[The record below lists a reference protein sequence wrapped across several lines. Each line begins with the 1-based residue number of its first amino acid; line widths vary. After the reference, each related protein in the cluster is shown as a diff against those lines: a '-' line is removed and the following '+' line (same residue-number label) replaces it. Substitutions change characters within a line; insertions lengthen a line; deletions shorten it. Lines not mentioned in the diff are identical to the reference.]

1 MNNLNGKSAILY
13 RRVSTT
19 GQKLFG
25 NSLNAQQGS
34 LREFCTK
41 NSMTIS
47 KEFQEDYSAKNFN
60 RPEWQNL
67 YKFAKKNK
75 DKIDYLLLVDW
86 DRFSRNA
93 LEGLKV
99 VNDFKEL
106 DIEINCINKWIN
118 YNSPSDLLMHL
129 IYLGIPEVDNK
140 IRSQKVQMGM
150 RQGLKE
156 GRWNVKP
163 PIGYMPG
170 KDELGKTLMQL
181 DPVKAP
187 LIEKLF
193 STFALGIYSQNE
205 ILKMSK
211 FRELKL
217 SKSNLSRVLK
227 NINYIGD
234 IRVVAKDDEPEQ
246 IVKGLHKAITDR
258 DTFNKVEYQLS
269 ERSRYN
275 QKPKKYN
282 DILYLRG
289 HLKCKKC
296 GGNLT
301 GSGSKS
307 KTGAKH
313 YYYHCNPRKGCNERF
328 KVKDAHNEL
337 IYLFRA
343 MKPPVEV
350 CDLFKLILEDHY
362 KTSKQSQYND
372 MKRVELEIESLDTKK
387 SKLLEKLLE
396 EVISNEV
403 YKKHNGSIEK
413 ELTEKRNEL
422 SSLNDYQKDLSE
434 YINYGLKLM
443 QNLETFFEKS
453 DVHIKNKLMSSIF
466 EEKIEFDGEKYR
478 TPKFKDGFGFIYQKT
493 NELKGLKKEKGDKLS
508 NVSHLVLEA
517 GLEPAR
523 PQWSLDFKSNVSTN
537 STTRAWTLKRAKDGI

>member
-328 KVKDAHNEL
+328 KVKDAYNEL

-403 YKKHNGSIEK
+403 YKKRNGSIEK

-523 PQWSLDFKSNVSTN
+523 
-537 STTRAWTLKRAKDGI
+537 TLLLIGF

>member
-1 MNNLNGKSAILY
+1 M
-13 RRVSTT
+13 
-19 GQKLFG
+19 
-25 NSLNAQQGS
+25 
-34 LREFCTK
+34 
-41 NSMTIS
+41 
-47 KEFQEDYSAKNFN
+47 
-60 RPEWQNL
+60 
-67 YKFAKKNK
+67 
-75 DKIDYLLLVDW
+75 VDW

-129 IYLGIPEVDNK
+129 IYLGIHEVDNK

-181 DPVKAP
+181 DHVKAP

-269 ERSRYN
+269 ER
-275 QKPKKYN
+275 
-282 DILYLRG
+282 
-289 HLKCKKC
+289 
-296 GGNLT
+296 
-301 GSGSKS
+301 
-307 KTGAKH
+307 
-313 YYYHCNPRKGCNERF
+313 
-328 KVKDAHNEL
+328 
-337 IYLFRA
+337 
-343 MKPPVEV
+343 
-350 CDLFKLILEDHY
+350 
-362 KTSKQSQYND
+362 
-372 MKRVELEIESLDTKK
+372 
-387 SKLLEKLLE
+387 
-396 EVISNEV
+396 
-403 YKKHNGSIEK
+403 
-413 ELTEKRNEL
+413 
-422 SSLNDYQKDLSE
+422 
-434 YINYGLKLM
+434 
-443 QNLETFFEKS
+443 
-453 DVHIKNKLMSSIF
+453 
-466 EEKIEFDGEKYR
+466 
-478 TPKFKDGFGFIYQKT
+478 
-493 NELKGLKKEKGDKLS
+493 
-508 NVSHLVLEA
+508 
-517 GLEPAR
+517 
-523 PQWSLDFKSNVSTN
+523 
-537 STTRAWTLKRAKDGI
+537 